1 MAGIFQSML
10 YGMNQ
15 ARGEQ
20 RQRREDEYVE
30 GERAYQQQRRGV
42 TDAREDASWQDS
54 REDRAYEVD
63 VQRPLQTESAQLGVQ
78 SQRFAVGRQP
88 IEAAQTDAKFQQ
100 GMEAGA
106 LSNQAARFSVSRM
119 PIEARQQDARF
130 GMDMQGAQQGLVA
143 RQLQIGSAQRAAQIE
158 EAQQPDKLDE
168 IRLER
173 ERKAAMD
180 ALAKAG
186 QRFMVTGMQGK
197 KQEAAQLINQTW
209 AEATNDPDGDA
220 GVRVDEQDRY
230 YLEGP
235 DGKPVLMLGDEDQ
248 VMQYAFTFL
257 SDPVTFAQSRQAT
270 YAARAAAQ
278 AKEAEARATNPQR
291 FVETMQQPDGTV
303 AMIDRTTGTARPV
316 TDAQGRPV
324 QGTVQGAGGSI
335 PAKLQV
341 AQAYLQNMQ
350 RRPGESEG
358 DAWIRAFHESN
369 QRSDASP
376 SAAARDFYASTLRVL
391 TQNAYGARGQ
401 EAALQSAAQMTQEYM
416 QRFFPG
422 EELPLAE
429 LAQIE
434 AEMAAQQ
441 PQQQQ
446 SASGLLGQASP
457 TLGLATNLA
466 ARLVGATQGQQPA
479 RPAPAPASSAAPYP
493 DGTELQGPD
502 GRTYIVRNG
511 QPVPKQ

>member
-15 ARGEQ
+15 ARAEQ
-20 RQRREDEYVE
+20 RQRREDEFVE

-42 TDAREDASWQDS
+42 TDQREDTSWQDS
-54 REDRAYEVD
+54 REDRAYEVG

-88 IEAAQTDAKFQQ
+88 VEAQQQDAKFQQ

-106 LSNQAARFSVSRM
+106 LSNQAARFGVARM
-119 PIEARQQDARF
+119 PVEARQQDARF
-130 GMDMQGAQQGLVA
+130 GMEMQGAQQGIVA

-158 EAQQPDKLDE
+158 AAQQPDKLDE

-173 ERKAAMD
+173 ERRGAMD

-186 QRFMVTGMQGK
+186 QQFVLTGMQGD
-197 KQEAAQLINQTW
+197 KQRAAQIINQTW
-209 AEATNDPDGDA
+209 AQATDDPDGDA
-220 GVRVDEQDRY
+220 GVRVNEQGKY

-235 DGKPVLMLGDEDQ
+235 DGRPVLMLGDEDQ
-248 VMQYAFTFL
+248 VMQYAFQFL
-257 SDPVTFAQSRQAT
+257 SDPATFAQSRQAT
-270 YAARAAAQ
+270 YAARSAAQ

-303 AMIDRTTGTARPV
+303 AMVDRVTGTARPV

-324 QGTVQGAGGSI
+324 QGTAQGAGGSI

-369 QRSDASP
+369 QRSEVSP
-376 SAAARDFYASTLRVL
+376 TAAARDFYASTLRAL
-391 TQNAYGARGQ
+391 TQNAYGTRGQ
-401 EAALQSAAQMTQEYM
+401 EAALQTAAQMTQEYM
-416 QRFFPG
+416 QRFYPG
-422 EELPLAE
+422 AELPLE
-429 LAQIE
+429 DLAQIE
-434 AEMAAQQ
+434 AEMVPAQ
-441 PQQQQ
+441 PQQQ
-446 SASGLLGQASP
+446 SASGLLGQVSP
-457 TLGLATNLA
+457 TLGLATNVA
-466 ARLVGATQGQQPA
+466 ARLVGATQGQQSA
-479 RPAPAPASSAAPYP
+479 RPAPASAASAAPYP